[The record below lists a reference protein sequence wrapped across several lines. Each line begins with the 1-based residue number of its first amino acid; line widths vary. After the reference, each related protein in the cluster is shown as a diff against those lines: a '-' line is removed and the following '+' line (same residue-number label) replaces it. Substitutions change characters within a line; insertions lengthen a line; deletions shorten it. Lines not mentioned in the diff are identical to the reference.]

1 MSLNLSHLSNL
12 WKLGLVFLH
21 RSFLSFRRSLSATMD
36 PNLLRECAQ
45 RLLETADFIRN
56 RTAAV
61 TSTTPTTTTTTS
73 NLTNAPGTAQPQPNS
88 ATVRS
93 EHNRLFGYRPP
104 APSRAPRNPR
114 ANSRGTRRSP
124 YTNAA
129 VGRASS
135 TWSRSFVCIATAGQQ
150 TPPSTSERI
159 DLSLNGLGEKKL
171 SFPKEGNAG
180 DVHETILAAFP
191 ALREGYEILRAGEG
205 RSRQLLLIPMPSNGF
220 SVGYLQSVLGQA
232 KGYLRPLQRDIEMD
246 TRQEGVASPE
256 KVCQLSSPRGIG
268 RKAWGGGGGTP
279 I

>member
-1 MSLNLSHLSNL
+1 
-12 WKLGLVFLH
+12 
-21 RSFLSFRRSLSATMD
+21 MD

-93 EHNRLFGYRPP
+93 ELNRLFGYRPP

-135 TWSRSFVCIATAGQQ
+135 TWSRSFVCMATAGQQ

-159 DLSLNGLGEKKL
+159 DLSLNGQRRKRGRGSRNHTCGL
-171 SFPKEGNAG
+171 SGVKGRVRNSSCGGRA
-180 DVHETILAAFP
+180 VETTSSYSD
-191 ALREGYEILRAGEG
+191 ALER
-205 RSRQLLLIPMPSNGF
+205 
-220 SVGYLQSVLGQA
+220 
-232 KGYLRPLQRDIEMD
+232 LQRGLFAKCS
-246 TRQEGVASPE
+246 RSSQGLSQAVA
-256 KVCQLSSPRGIG
+256 KRY
-268 RKAWGGGGGTP
+268 
-279 I
+279 